1 MITIDRNSHL
11 KSAKNEITRSH
22 WLNIAIHSLNKSLNK
37 AFKKNIQVASIT
49 VGMAVLP
56 IALASRANALQVQ
69 MNSQTPRL
77 GDTISVVIS
86 LDNPASG
93 SNVTV
98 TSGKE
103 TYTAYEV
110 APNKYRA
117 FIPTTPL
124 EKPGGRTVII
134 TGGGET
140 KKIPIQVKTRTFKI
154 QRINLPPGKAGVSAT
169 KLELQR
175 ANEFRAVRT
184 PEKFWNG
191 VFIKPSN
198 ARMSTPF
205 GVRRYYNGVFANDY
219 YHRGLDFAGG
229 SGSAVIAP
237 AAGRVVLVGTV
248 KQGFRVHGNVIG
260 VDHGQGVGSI
270 FMHLKNIL
278 VKEGDVV
285 KPGQKIG
292 TVGATGASTGP
303 HLHWGLYVNGK
314 SIDPMPWLNGAV
326 E

>member
-1 MITIDRNSHL
+1 MITIDRKSHL
-11 KSAKNEITRSH
+11 TNTKNH
-22 WLNIAIHSLNKSLNK
+22 WFNAAINSFNQGLNK
-37 AFKKNIQVASIT
+37 ALKEHIQVASIT
-49 VGMAVLP
+49 VGMAALP
-56 IALASRANALQVQ
+56 IALASPVNALQVQ
-69 MNSQTPRL
+69 MNPQTPRL

-98 TSGKE
+98 NSGKE

-110 APNKYRA
+110 APNRYRA

-140 KKIPIQVKTRTFKI
+140 KKIPIEVKSRSFKI

-175 ANEFRAVRT
+175 ATEFRAVRT

-191 VFIKPSN
+191 VFIKPN
-198 ARMSTPF
+198 NGRMSTPY

-219 YHRGLDFAGG
+219 YHRGLDFAGA

-237 AAGRVVLVGTV
+237 APGRVVLVGTV
-248 KQGFRVHGNVIG
+248 KEGFRVHGNVIG
-260 VDHGQGVGSI
+260 VDHGQGVSSI

-292 TVGATGASTGP
+292 TVGTTGASTGP

-314 SIDPMPWLNGAV
+314 SIDPIPWLNNVV